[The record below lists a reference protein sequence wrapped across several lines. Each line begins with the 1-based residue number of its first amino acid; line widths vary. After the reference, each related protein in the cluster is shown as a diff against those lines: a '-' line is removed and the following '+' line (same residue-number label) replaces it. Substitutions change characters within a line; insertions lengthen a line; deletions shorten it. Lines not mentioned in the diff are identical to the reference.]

1 MPLYKFFGNK
11 VLSTFENAVAG
22 TALSEWHSGYR
33 AYSVDA
39 LRDLRL
45 DQMSDGFDFDTQII
59 LQLVE
64 TGKRIVEIPIPTFY
78 GDEICYV
85 NGLKYARDVTRSVVR
100 YRAHKMGFGS
110 GETAFASDPYEL
122 KHGEDTSHARILHW
136 VSRMPP
142 GRVLDLGCSDG
153 RLGERMRLAGHEVT
167 GVDLR
172 KHDGV
177 GERLDRFVEADL
189 DRGLPP
195 EAGDGYDLV
204 VAADVLEH
212 VRAPA
217 NLLDEIRGR
226 LAPRGVVITSV
237 PNFGH
242 WYPRVRVAAGRFDYD
257 RRGILDTGHLR
268 FFTRRSFERLATEAG
283 FEVRRSDSVGLPI
296 EVGQRGGASG
306 DRAPSGGARLA
317 EAADRLAAE
326 LWPSMFAYQFVYELA
341 AADDR

>member
-1 MPLYKFFGNK
+1 
-11 VLSTFENAVAG
+11 
-22 TALSEWHSGYR
+22 
-33 AYSVDA
+33 
-39 LRDLRL
+39 
-45 DQMSDGFDFDTQII
+45 
-59 LQLVE
+59 
-64 TGKRIVEIPIPTFY
+64 
-78 GDEICYV
+78 
-85 NGLKYARDVTRSVVR
+85 
-100 YRAHKMGFGS
+100 
-110 GETAFASDPYEL
+110 
-122 KHGEDTSHARILHW
+122 
-136 VSRMPP
+136 
-142 GRVLDLGCSDG
+142 
-153 RLGERMRLAGHEVT
+153 
-167 GVDLR
+167 
-172 KHDGV
+172 V